1 MAAPGSQQAESGVA
15 VSPEAFTTEPCAAR
29 ASELHRSYR
38 ARMRHHFLGALA
50 SAAEGLAVDLSPLVA
65 RVEAITP
72 DARLSPAAYVQLSQL
87 SDALQSGDVTR
98 VTDRLQ
104 ALSNLPERELR
115 DARLRIGPVLTE
127 GWETDFIPTVRGDPA
142 AGRARDARLVRA
154 LIGHDASPAVRAC
167 AEALDLL
174 SELDPEL
181 FGEFQ
186 EYITR
191 VKIFAGRGY
200 LGFSSP
206 AAFGALFIRLPEGDP
221 VEHFLEHLVHE
232 LSHSSLNVLMAHDPL
247 LRNPQGE
254 SRAPLRSDLRPLYQV
269 FHATFVL
276 NRNVRVMRR
285 ARERYPDLGYEVGL
299 ADFEAKYREG
309 HREVEA
315 RAEFTELGRQLF
327 HSLEPLPA

>member
-1 MAAPGSQQAESGVA
+1 MAASSSQPVSPAAA
-15 VSPEAFTTEPCAAR
+15 VSADMFTSEPSAAHAR
-29 ASELHRSYR
+29 VLHTSYR
-38 ARMRHHFLGALA
+38 DRMRRHFLGALG
-50 SAAEGLAVDLSPLVA
+50 SAAEGLQVDLSPLVS
-65 RVEAITP
+65 RIEALSLPT
-72 DARLSPAAYVQLSQL
+72 RLSPAAYVELSQL

-104 ALSNLPERELR
+104 GLSNLSQADLC

-127 GWETDFIPTVRGDPA
+127 RWETDFIPTVRSDPA
-142 AGRARDARLVRA
+142 DGRSQSARLVRA
-154 LIGHDASPAVRAC
+154 LIGQDASPSVEAC
-167 AEALDLL
+167 AYALDLL
-174 SELDPEL
+174 SEVDPDL
-181 FGEFQ
+181 FAEFQ
-186 EYITR
+186 EYVVR

-254 SRAPLRSDLRPLYQV
+254 AQAPLRSDVRPLYQV

-285 ARERYPDLGYEVGL
+285 AHARHPDRGYEEGL
-299 ADFEAKYREG
+299 AHFEAKYREG
-309 HREVEA
+309 LEEIEA
-315 RAEFTELGRQLF
+315 RAEFTPLGERLF
-327 HSLEPLPA
+327 RSFEPASA